1 MNYRMIKYT
10 LGWLLLFETGFFI
23 IPLITA
29 LCFGEKEA
37 ISILISMAITAAFAA
52 VLLLIKKPENRKLY
66 ARDGFAIVA
75 LSWIFLSVFGT
86 LPFIISGTIPNFVDA
101 LFETSSGF
109 STTGASILK
118 EVESLPKCILMWRSF
133 TNWVGGM
140 GVLVF
145 IIAFIPLSGA
155 RNLHIMKAESPG
167 PEVSKL
173 VPKMKTTALILYAI
187 YFIFTLVQFILLLF
201 GDISVFDA
209 LNTAFA
215 TAGTGGFATKN
226 DSFASVSP
234 YVQIVVTVFMLIF
247 SINFSSYYLIFKGRL
262 KDALNLEIRV
272 FCYIVFAAI
281 AMISV
286 NLILSETIT
295 DVGAS
300 IRHSAFSVATVIST
314 TGFSTENFDLWPTIS
329 KTILVALMF
338 IGACAGSTGGGI
350 KVSRIIIL
358 IKGVFR
364 EFRYALNPR
373 QVRRISIDSKPLD
386 DEVVRSVNSYIVCY
400 LVVFAA
406 SVFAIS
412 FEGHDLVTTFTSVTA
427 TINNIGPGLAKVGPA
442 GNYAF
447 FSPFAKLVLTF
458 DMLAGRLEL
467 LPMLL
472 LFHPATWKK

>member
-1 MNYRMIKYT
+1 MNYRMITYT

-23 IPLITA
+23 IPLLTGI
-29 LCFGEKEA
+29 CFGEKETF
-37 ISILISMAITAAFAA
+37 SILISMAITALAA
-52 VLLLIKKPENRKLY
+52 GLLLFKKPENKKLY
-66 ARDGFAIVA
+66 ARDGLTIVA

-86 LPFIISGTIPNFVDA
+86 LPFLLSGTIPSFIDA
-101 LFETSSGF
+101 LFETASGF
-109 STTGASILK
+109 STTGASVLS
-118 EVESLPKCILMWRSF
+118 EVESLPKCILIWRSF

-145 IIAFIPLSGA
+145 IMAFIPLSGA

-173 VPKMKTTALILYAI
+173 VPKMKTTALILYTI
-187 YFIFTLVQFILLLF
+187 YFLLTLVQFIFLLF
-201 GDISVFDA
+201 GDMTAFEA

-215 TAGTGGFATKN
+215 TAGTGGFGVRN
-226 DSFASVSP
+226 DSFASFSP
-234 YVQIVVTVFMLIF
+234 YIQVVVTVFMLIF
-247 SINFSSYYLIFKGRL
+247 SINFSSYYLVFKGKL
-262 KDALNLEIRV
+262 KDAFNFEIRI

-281 AMISV
+281 ALISV
-286 NLILSETIT
+286 NLILTDTIASI
-295 DVGAS
+295 GES

-314 TGFSTENFDLWPTIS
+314 TGFSTENFDLWPTVS
-329 KTILVALMF
+329 KTLLVALMF
-338 IGACAGSTGGGI
+338 VGACAGSTGGGI

-373 QVRRISIDSKPLD
+373 QVRKLCIDSKPLD

-400 LVVFAA
+400 LVVFAV
-406 SVFAIS
+406 SIFAIS
-412 FEGHDLVTTFTSVTA
+412 FEGEDLITTFTSVTA

-472 LFHPATWKK
+472 LFYPATWKK